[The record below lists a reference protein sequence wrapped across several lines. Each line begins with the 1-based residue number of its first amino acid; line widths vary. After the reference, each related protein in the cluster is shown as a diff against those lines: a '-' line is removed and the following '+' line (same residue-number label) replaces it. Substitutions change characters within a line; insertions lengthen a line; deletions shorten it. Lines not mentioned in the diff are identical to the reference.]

1 MNVAIIGTG
10 LQANRRCSAIQKFSD
25 DKITFVASSNK
36 DRAQIFANS
45 IGVKKFGNWQDVVKF
60 DDIDAAIICTTPDT
74 HAEIIQEYIKYDIHI
89 LCEKPLTKTL
99 DEAYEIKKK
108 LKKSSIIFQCGFNH
122 RFHPAIIDAKK
133 ALEKNEIGKPIFG
146 RCRYGICGRPEYESE
161 WRGKSEIATGGQLME
176 LGIHPIDLFRWMI
189 GEIKEVSSMV
199 TTSFF
204 PMHPLED
211 NGMAI
216 IKTEQNVI
224 CSLHA
229 SLTQWKNM
237 FSFEITGTDGYL
249 NVEGLGDSYGTQKLS
264 IGKRDYIAPF
274 AETVTE
280 YRGSDK
286 SWYNEW
292 KNFKDCV
299 KDNKTPSGNI
309 NDAIQAMK
317 VIFSCYESSKKGK
330 NILVKKN

>member
-10 LQANRRCSAIQKFSD
+10 LQAKRRCSAIQKFSD
-25 DKITFVASSNK
+25 DKIVYVASNNK
-36 DRAQIFANS
+36 DRAETFANS
-45 IGVKKFGNWQDVVKF
+45 IGVKNFGNWKDVIKF
-60 DDIDAAIICTTPDT
+60 GDIDAAIICTTPDT
-74 HAEIIQEYIKYDIHI
+74 HAEIIIEYIKYDIHI

-99 DEAYEIKKK
+99 DEAYEIRER
-108 LKKSSIIFQCGFNH
+108 LIKSSIIFQCGFNH

-133 ALEKNEIGKPIFG
+133 SLENNEIGKPIFG

-161 WRGKSEIATGGQLME
+161 WRGKSAIATGGQLME

-189 GEIKEVSSMV
+189 GDIKEVSSMV

-216 IKTEQNVI
+216 IKTENNVI

-229 SLTQWKNM
+229 SLTQWKNL

-264 IGKRDYIAPF
+264 IGKKDYVAPF

-292 KNFKDCV
+292 KSFKESV
-299 KDNKTPSGNI
+299 KQNKTTSGNI

-317 VIFSCYESSKKGK
+317 VIFSCYESAKTSR
-330 NILVKKN
+330 NIIIRNI